1 MIIKNE
7 NMLYAMEEKDYIE
20 SDDPSVPLFLE
31 LKKRII
37 DDAEPQGKVIKSL
50 TKKIGFYT
58 AYNKFLRYYT
68 QDEEKP
74 LTEAIKPQRK
84 GKSRTVQEM
93 DSYGKI
99 DFIHDPLLPEGSI
112 TLLCGDAGI
121 GKSYI
126 SLFLGFIIS
135 EGMDFLGSK
144 TKKKNVL
151 FVDLESSLPLLNTR
165 IQSINIKSENI
176 FFYTEPLNFLLKEDI
191 AELKNEI
198 LYREAGFCVIDSLM
212 DIIPGI
218 NENDAGA
225 MNQIFSALRS
235 LVKQT
240 GCSFLII
247 HHVNKANGDYRGS
260 SAIKG
265 AIDALYTLKSVKEK
279 STYKILE
286 IEPTK
291 TRYTMIHPIKLKIEW
306 EKEKFYLFSYTEAE
320 ENMDKAIEAEEKYSD
335 IMSILMEHQ
344 ALVAEDLIQKIKEQ
358 SIGSKPLSN
367 SSIYRKLKNMTD
379 KGLLNKSPAEG
390 RKNLYSLMKNKK

>member
-1 MIIKNE
+1 MIIKSE
-7 NMLYAMEEKDYIE
+7 NNLYPSEEKEYIE
-20 SDDPSVPLFLE
+20 SGKPSVSLFLE
-31 LKKRII
+31 LKR
-37 DDAEPQGKVIKSL
+37 KVLEEKIEYEIAVKSL
-50 TKKIGFYT
+50 TKKRGFYE
-58 AYNKFLRYYT
+58 AFNNFQRYYT

-74 LTEAIKPQRK
+74 SVEAVKPQRK

-99 DFIHDPLLPEGSI
+99 DFIHDPLIPEGSI

-126 SLFLGFIIS
+126 SLFLGILMADGS
-135 EGMDFLGSK
+135 EFLGAK
-144 TKKKNVL
+144 MKQKNVL
-151 FVDLESSLPLLNTR
+151 FVDLESSLSLLNTR
-165 IQSINIKSENI
+165 IQSIGIKSENI
-176 FFYTEPLNFLLKEDI
+176 FFYTEPLNFLMKEDI

-198 LYREAGFCVIDSLM
+198 LYRDAGFCVIDSLM
-212 DIIPGI
+212 DVIPGI
-218 NENDAGA
+218 NENDSGA

-265 AIDALYTLKSVKEK
+265 AIDALYTLKSVKER
-279 STYKILE
+279 SNYKILE

-291 TRYTMIHPIKLKIEW
+291 TRYTTIHPIKLKIEW
-306 EKEKFYLFSYTEAE
+306 EKEKFYLFSYSEAE
-320 ENMDKAIEAEEKYSD
+320 ENMDNAIEAEEKYSD

-344 ALVAEDLIQKIKEQ
+344 ALVAEDIIQKIKEK
-358 SIGSKPLSN
+358 SIGKPLSDG
-367 SSIYRKLKNMTD
+367 SVYRKLKAMAD

>member
-1 MIIKNE
+1 MIIKSE
-7 NMLYAMEEKDYIE
+7 NNLYPSEEKEYIE
-20 SDDPSVPLFLE
+20 SGKPSVSLFLE
-31 LKKRII
+31 LKR
-37 DDAEPQGKVIKSL
+37 KVLEEKIEYEIAVKSL
-50 TKKIGFYT
+50 TKKRGFYE
-58 AYNKFLRYYT
+58 AFNNFQRYYT

-74 LTEAIKPQRK
+74 SVEAVKPQRK

-99 DFIHDPLLPEGSI
+99 DFIHDPLIPEGSI

-126 SLFLGFIIS
+126 SLFLGILMADGS
-135 EGMDFLGSK
+135 EFLGAK
-144 TKKKNVL
+144 MKQKNVL
-151 FVDLESSLPLLNTR
+151 FVDLESSLSLLNTR
-165 IQSINIKSENI
+165 IQSIGIKSENI
-176 FFYTEPLNFLLKEDI
+176 FFYTEPLNFLMKEDI

-212 DIIPGI
+212 DIIPGV
-218 NENDAGA
+218 NENDSGA

-279 STYKILE
+279 SSYKILE

-291 TRYTMIHPIKLKIEW
+291 TRYTTIHPIKLKIEW
-306 EKEKFYLFSYTEAE
+306 EKEKFYLFSYSEAE
-320 ENMDKAIEAEEKYSD
+320 ESMDKAIEAHDRYTDITKIFDDFKGLFLEE
-335 IMSILMEHQ
+335 LMEKMNNIGSSDKKITVYKKVE
-344 ALVAEDLIQKIKEQ
+344 ALIKEGYIAKEKKGNRNFY
-358 SIGSKPLSN
+358 SV
-367 SSIYRKLKNMTD
+367 KNQ
-379 KGLLNKSPAEG
+379 
-390 RKNLYSLMKNKK
+390 KK

>member
-1 MIIKNE
+1 MIIKSE
-7 NMLYAMEEKDYIE
+7 NLLYAMEEKDYIE

-126 SLFLGFIIS
+126 SLFLGSVIADGS
-135 EGMDFLGSK
+135 EFLGSK

-165 IQSINIKSENI
+165 IQSIGIKSENI
-176 FFYTEPLNFLLKEDI
+176 FFYTEGLNFLLKEDI
-191 AELKNEI
+191 SELKNEI

-218 NENDAGA
+218 NENDSGA
-225 MNQIFSALRS
+225 MNQVFSALRN

-279 STYKILE
+279 SSYKILE

-291 TRYTMIHPIKLKIEW
+291 TRYTMIHPIKLKIDFSD
-306 EKEKFYLFSYTEAE
+306 EKFSVYPYSESE
-320 ENMDKAIEAEEKYSD
+320 ESMDKAIEAHDRYTDITKIFDDFKGLFLEE
-335 IMSILMEHQ
+335 LMEKMNNIGSSDKKITVYKKVES
-344 ALVAEDLIQKIKEQ
+344 LIKEGYIAKEKKGNRNFY
-358 SIGSKPLSN
+358 SV
-367 SSIYRKLKNMTD
+367 KNQ
-379 KGLLNKSPAEG
+379 
-390 RKNLYSLMKNKK
+390 KK

>member
-1 MIIKNE
+1 MIIKSE
-7 NMLYAMEEKDYIE
+7 NNLYPSEEKEYIE
-20 SDDPSVPLFLE
+20 SGKPSVPLFLE
-31 LKKRII
+31 LKKKVFDEKI
-37 DDAEPQGKVIKSL
+37 DYEIAVKSL
-50 TKKIGFYT
+50 TKKIGFYE

-68 QDEEKP
+68 ESEEKP
-74 LTEAIKPQRK
+74 LTEAVKPNRK
-84 GKSRTVQEM
+84 GKSKNMESLE
-93 DSYGKI
+93 SYGKI

-126 SLFLGFIIS
+126 SLYLSILMA
-135 EGMDFLGSK
+135 EGKDFLGSAMK
-144 TKKKNVL
+144 RKNVL

-165 IQSINIKSENI
+165 IQSIGIKSENI
-176 FFYTEPLNFLLKEDI
+176 FFYTEGLNFLLKEDI

-198 LYREAGFCVIDSLM
+198 LATEAGFCVIDSLM

-218 NENDAGA
+218 NENDSGA

-265 AIDALYTLKSVKEK
+265 AIDALYTLKSVKER

-291 TRYTMIHPIKLKIEW
+291 TRYTTIHPIRLKMEFL
-306 EKEKFYLFSYTEAE
+306 EEKFSVYPYTDAE
-320 ENMDKAIEAEEKYSD
+320 DGMDKAIEAHEKEKV
-335 IMSILMEHQ
+335 I
-344 ALVAEDLIQKIKEQ
+344 
-358 SIGSKPLSN
+358 
-367 SSIYRKLKNMTD
+367 SSIMDELKGSFLEDIVEKLSLSGSPDKKLTVYRKIEKMVSDGFLEKEKKGKRNFYSVKNH
-379 KGLLNKSPAEG
+379 
-390 RKNLYSLMKNKK
+390 KK

>member
-7 NMLYAMEEKDYIE
+7 NTLYPSEEKDYIE
-20 SDDPSVPLFLE
+20 SDDPSVPLFFE

-37 DDAEPQGKVIKSL
+37 DESEPQQKVIKSL
-50 TKKIGFYT
+50 TKKKGFYT

-99 DFIHDPLLPEGSI
+99 DFIHDPLIPEGSI
-112 TLLCGDAGI
+112 ALLCGDAGI

-176 FFYTEPLNFLLKEDI
+176 FFYTESLNFLMKEDI

-212 DIIPGI
+212 DIIPGV
-218 NENDAGA
+218 NENDSGA

-279 STYKILE
+279 SSYKILE

-306 EKEKFYLFSYTEAE
+306 EKEKFYLFSYSEAE
-320 ENMDKAIEAEEKYSD
+320 ESMDKAIEAHDRYTDITKIFDDFKGLFLEE
-335 IMSILMEHQ
+335 LMEKMNNIGSSDKKITVYKKVE
-344 ALVAEDLIQKIKEQ
+344 ALIKEGYIAKEKKGNRNFY
-358 SIGSKPLSN
+358 SV
-367 SSIYRKLKNMTD
+367 KNQ
-379 KGLLNKSPAEG
+379 
-390 RKNLYSLMKNKK
+390 KK

>member
-1 MIIKNE
+1 MIIKSE
-7 NMLYAMEEKDYIE
+7 NNLYAMEEKEYLE
-20 SDDPSVPLFLE
+20 SGKPSVSLFLE
-31 LKKRII
+31 LKR
-37 DDAEPQGKVIKSL
+37 KVLEEKIEYEIAVKSL
-50 TKKIGFYT
+50 TKKIGFYE

-68 QDEEKP
+68 ESEEKP
-74 LTEAIKPQRK
+74 SVEAVKPQRK

-99 DFIHDPLLPEGSI
+99 DFIHDPLIPEGSI

-126 SLFLGFIIS
+126 SLFLGSVIA
-135 EGMDFLGSK
+135 EGSDFLGSK
-144 TKKKNVL
+144 MKQKNVL

-165 IQSINIKSENI
+165 IQSIGIKSENI
-176 FFYTEPLNFLLKEDI
+176 FFYTESLNFLMKEDI
-191 AELKNEI
+191 SELKNEI

-212 DIIPGI
+212 DIIPGV
-218 NENDAGA
+218 NENDSGA

-279 STYKILE
+279 SSYKILE

-306 EKEKFYLFSYTEAE
+306 EKEKFYLFSYSEAE
-320 ENMDKAIEAEEKYSD
+320 ENMDKAIEAHDRYTDITKIFDDFKGLFLEE
-335 IMSILMEHQ
+335 LMEKMNNIGSSDKKITVYKKVE
-344 ALVAEDLIQKIKEQ
+344 ALIKEGYIAKEKKGNRNFY
-358 SIGSKPLSN
+358 SV
-367 SSIYRKLKNMTD
+367 KNQ
-379 KGLLNKSPAEG
+379 
-390 RKNLYSLMKNKK
+390 KK

>member
-7 NMLYAMEEKDYIE
+7 NNLYAMEEKDYIE

-112 TLLCGDAGI
+112 TLVCGDAGI

-176 FFYTEPLNFLLKEDI
+176 FFYTESLNFLMKEDV

-198 LYREAGFCVIDSLM
+198 LYRDAGFCVIDSLM
-212 DIIPGI
+212 DIIPGV
-218 NENDAGA
+218 NENDSGA

-291 TRYTMIHPIKLKIEW
+291 TRYTMIHPIRLKMEFL
-306 EKEKFYLFSYTEAE
+306 EEKFSVYSYTDAE
-320 ENMDKAIEAEEKYSD
+320 DGMDKAIEAHEKEKV
-335 IMSILMEHQ
+335 I
-344 ALVAEDLIQKIKEQ
+344 
-358 SIGSKPLSN
+358 
-367 SSIYRKLKNMTD
+367 SSIMDELKGSFLEDIVEKLSLSGSPDKKLTVYRKIEKMVSDGFLEKEKKGKRNFYSLKNH
-379 KGLLNKSPAEG
+379 
-390 RKNLYSLMKNKK
+390 KK

>member
-7 NMLYAMEEKDYIE
+7 NNLYPSEEKEYIE
-20 SDDPSVPLFLE
+20 SGKPSVPLFLE
-31 LKKRII
+31 LKR
-37 DDAEPQGKVIKSL
+37 KVLEEKIEYEIAVKSL
-50 TKKIGFYT
+50 TKKRGFYE
-58 AYNKFLRYYT
+58 AFNNFQRYYT
-68 QDEEKP
+68 ETEEKP
-74 LTEAIKPQRK
+74 SIEAIKPQRK
-84 GKSRTVQEM
+84 GKSKNMKSLE
-93 DSYGKI
+93 SFGKI

-126 SLFLGFIIS
+126 SLFLGILMADGS
-135 EGMDFLGSK
+135 EFLGSK
-144 TKKKNVL
+144 MKQKNVL
-151 FVDLESSLPLLNTR
+151 FIDLESSLPLLNTR
-165 IQSINIKSENI
+165 VQSIGIKSENI
-176 FFYTEPLNFLLKEDI
+176 FFYTEPLNFLMKEDI

-198 LYREAGFCVIDSLM
+198 LFRDAGFCVIDSLM

-218 NENDAGA
+218 NENDSGA

-279 STYKILE
+279 SSYKILE

-291 TRYTMIHPIKLKIEW
+291 TRYTTIHPIRLKIVFSD
-306 EKEKFYLFSYTEAE
+306 EKFSLYPYTDAE
-320 ENMDKAIEAEEKYSD
+320 DGMDKAIEAHEKEKV
-335 IMSILMEHQ
+335 I
-344 ALVAEDLIQKIKEQ
+344 
-358 SIGSKPLSN
+358 
-367 SSIYRKLKNMTD
+367 SSIMDELKGSFLEDIVEKLSLSGSPDKKLTVYRKIEKMVSDGFLEKEKKGKRNFYSLKN
-379 KGLLNKSPAEG
+379 L
-390 RKNLYSLMKNKK
+390 KK

>member
-74 LTEAIKPQRK
+74 LTEAVKPNRK
-84 GKSRTVQEM
+84 GKSKNMESLE
-93 DSYGKI
+93 SYGKI

-126 SLFLGFIIS
+126 SLYLSILMA
-135 EGMDFLGSK
+135 EGKDFLGSAMK
-144 TKKKNVL
+144 RKNVL

-165 IQSINIKSENI
+165 IQSIGIKSENI
-176 FFYTEPLNFLLKEDI
+176 FFYTESLNFLMKEDI

-198 LYREAGFCVIDSLM
+198 LATEAGFCVIDSLM
-212 DIIPGI
+212 DVIPGI
-218 NENDAGA
+218 NENDSGA

-279 STYKILE
+279 SSYKILE

-291 TRYTMIHPIKLKIEW
+291 TRYTTIHPIKLKIEW
-306 EKEKFYLFSYTEAE
+306 EKEKFYLFSYSEAE

-335 IMSILMEHQ
+335 IMAILMEHQ
-344 ALVAEDLIQKIKEQ
+344 ALVAEDIIQKIKEK
-358 SIGSKPLSN
+358 SIGKPLSDG
-367 SSIYRKLKNMTD
+367 SVYRKLKAMAD